1 LIFDGI
7 HDNPKQ
13 SMSCIARNNRIS
25 KATKATKLPL
35 EAMLPWLPLPRSEN
49 TGKFPWK
56 KSVTWALALVEVHE
70 YEKPFRKGSYGELS
84 QRLGKAVRVLGKP
97 ERVLGKP
104 QRVPVKSEEKRDN
117 SCICT

>member
-1 LIFDGI
+1 
-7 HDNPKQ
+7 
-13 SMSCIARNNRIS
+13 MSCIARNNRIS
-25 KATKATKLPL
+25 KTPKLPL
-35 EAMLPWLPLPRSEN
+35 EAVLPRSEN

-84 QRLGKAVRVLGKP
+84 QRLGKAARVLGKP

-104 QRVPVKSEEKRDN
+104 QRVPVKAEEKRDN